1 MSFQL
6 GRLPKLEKIQG
17 VCLTDLI
24 FLFQPFNQ
32 AREKEQLCVETI
44 KKLQPASISTCGYHH
59 SILVIVILLV
69 VITLVLFKII
79 IFTISFFKIV
89 TLLRSSGP
97 SFWSEIGT
105 TKDLRRHILEDMPG
119 DHVISFNKASDD
131 DDADHDDDDDVIV
144 IIFTCAVLSPKCLKL
159 LHSSSLQE
167 GNLKERYFL
176 YFLLLYFYIFIFL
189 YVLQFYVFC
198 IFSVHL
204 PYI

>member
-1 MSFQL
+1 M
-6 GRLPKLEKIQG
+6 I
-17 VCLTDLI
+17 
-24 FLFQPFNQ
+24 N
-32 AREKEQLCVETI
+32 
-44 KKLQPASISTCGYHH
+44 
-59 SILVIVILLV
+59 VI
-69 VITLVLFKII
+69 
-79 IFTISFFKIV
+79 
-89 TLLRSSGP
+89 G
-97 SFWSEIGT
+97 
-105 TKDLRRHILEDMPG
+105 
-119 DHVISFNKASDD
+119 FNKASDD

-144 IIFTCAVLSPKCLKL
+144 IICTCAVLSPKCLKL

>member
-1 MSFQL
+1 MWELSKSYSRPTL
-6 GRLPKLEKIQG
+6 AL
-17 VCLTDLI
+17 V
-24 FLFQPFNQ
+24 
-32 AREKEQLCVETI
+32 ATI
-44 KKLQPASISTCGYHH
+44 IH
-59 SILVIVILLV
+59 SILVIIILLV
-69 VITLVLFKII
+69 VITLVIVLFKII